1 MDAYNAPFPGESALV
16 FKYFVEYRDLGPTR
30 TLRKLETLEIEGRT
44 RNLRQIGRWSA
55 NFNWQVRVTAYDE
68 DVARATTARIF
79 QERVKATQS
88 FVLKDMEL
96 ISGIQEKLS
105 DWLNSEKEKTI
116 EEYHK
121 WTTSYS
127 KVREMVYDNLLLLPS
142 EASDIVSEAS
152 DIDDM
157 LKALKR

>member
-1 MDAYNAPFPGESALV
+1 
-16 FKYFVEYRDLGPTR
+16 
-30 TLRKLETLEIEGRT
+30 
-44 RNLRQIGRWSA
+44 
-55 NFNWQVRVTAYDE
+55 
-68 DVARATTARIF
+68 
-79 QERVKATQS
+79 
-88 FVLKDMEL
+88 MEL